1 MHRGSSLRAVERQ
14 VERVRPSPKRSSG
27 LLTQDTGV
35 EERANRCLGHG
46 ARIEL
51 RLSSVT
57 VLMGSRGVSRYG
69 GRHLGSKG
77 VNLFQ
82 RRPRSRPW
90 LRRSNGIR
98 RSARGDGSLA
108 TPRLETQG
116 AVPVRRHEVSEV
128 GTYWS
133 RLHQPIG
140 REGSESRAPQGE
152 LERQGEIG
160 RSWCP
165 RIATPSLLV
174 SDSANCAGLE
184 RILSLER

>member
-14 VERVRPSPKRSSG
+14 VGRVRPSPKRSSG
-27 LLTQDTGV
+27 LLTQDSGA

-46 ARIEL
+46 ARIEP
-51 RLSSVT
+51 RLSSVI
-57 VLMGSRGVSRYG
+57 VLMGSCEVSRYG
-69 GRHLGSKG
+69 DRHLGPKVRISFNGDRAGGPGLEGQTDCVSPQG
-77 VNLFQ
+77 VTE
-82 RRPRSRPW
+82 
-90 LRRSNGIR
+90 
-98 RSARGDGSLA
+98 SLA
-108 TPRLETQG
+108 APRPETQG
-116 AVPVRRHEVSEV
+116 AVPARRHEVSEV

-160 RSWCP
+160 RSWCS

-174 SDSANCAGLE
+174 SDSANCAGRE
-184 RILSLER
+184 RTLSPER